1 MYDDA
6 TGLCS
11 EGVWHNSWLGTS
23 YVLSARQIQAHDAQR
38 AEELMDSAHQ
48 LAESLYT
55 LARDT
60 DGCLRR
66 RTASG
71 AWEDVEDEAVAAAV
85 EAAGETAAFY
95 APSTERRSIANAAA
109 VVFFSFLAEDS
120 AEDDIARV
128 RLAELGAA
136 FTRTFFDT
144 GCCRFRRSDG
154 GDDYWRAADQAL
166 GCLACLRLAKLGI
179 STAASRAM
187 ATSAADSLLQDYGY
201 SLYATERQPP
211 GVYLNRRPVVGR
223 NSWIDG
229 LASFALLAS
238 GCLGVGG
245 ETPAGLVAAMVESYR
260 RTPDGVISHLPRE
273 RAAEDD
279 GDTPVA
285 FTSTQA
291 IWSAVVRAANLED
304 SGERAREA
312 GGADVVTLRAY
323 YDANVKRTPPEGLLP
338 VANVYPDARVWAN
351 TEWAS
356 FIIIDRADF
365 GLGRA

>member
-1 MYDDA
+1 MPSSFSPSSNCAAPDVICVVA
-6 TGLCS
+6 CRCS

-154 GDDYWRAADQAL
+154 GDDYWRAADQCVANPRHF
-166 GCLACLRLAKLGI
+166 LAHHLL
-179 STAASRAM
+179 
-187 ATSAADSLLQDYGY
+187 ATSI
-201 SLYATERQPP
+201 
-211 GVYLNRRPVVGR
+211 PVRCV
-223 NSWIDG
+223 S
-229 LASFALLAS
+229 
-238 GCLGVGG
+238 
-245 ETPAGLVAAMVESYR
+245 
-260 RTPDGVISHLPRE
+260 
-273 RAAEDD
+273 
-279 GDTPVA
+279 
-285 FTSTQA
+285 
-291 IWSAVVRAANLED
+291 
-304 SGERAREA
+304 
-312 GGADVVTLRAY
+312 
-323 YDANVKRTPPEGLLP
+323 
-338 VANVYPDARVWAN
+338 
-351 TEWAS
+351 
-356 FIIIDRADF
+356 
-365 GLGRA
+365 